1 MDGNVGDWPNETPQ
15 FGQTSFGSSSF
26 QLGAPGSN
34 TVASPQFSSTFGGK
48 PSGSLQFSTPT
59 STPAFGTSFNFN
71 SPSSQATVTTAA
83 APSFGFSTPAPAYS
97 FGGPTPGLFS
107 QPTTQSSL
115 FQTPTTA
122 TPSFGLGAAKSPF
135 TSAPTSGMF
144 TIPSASVTSSGAQP
158 ATLNFG
164 APTPPAAST
173 FGISQ
178 PTVPKMPF
186 GTSTGLTF
194 GATPI
199 TTAGLSFGLTST
211 AATPKLSFG
220 PSVASTPLNFG
231 GSPQISTAS
240 TALNFSTPKSA
251 PQTGLSFAP
260 SASASLTFATPTT
273 SQGVGLGFS
282 AVPTTSLS
290 FPLPTATTT
299 SAGLNFGTSTAAPSG
314 FSIQPTSTA
323 PPSLGTAFAMPI
335 STAATT
341 SAPQASATL
350 TFGTTS
356 LPATTIAVAPTLSFP
371 LSAPSTTSSTFSST
385 TPTTTAS
392 LSFGTP
398 VVASSMPASTGLS
411 FGLGG
416 ISIAKSTAASVPS
429 TFGIGAQPPQP
440 PPPARTVGLGGI
452 SSTPPKLTTPT
463 TSTQAQ
469 IPPKE
474 QPLPQEILQTVEQFK
489 KFVQEQKNF
498 SSEIARSSIKELRK
512 VEADVDLINNCMN
525 EVENEMRKNKAIA
538 EKIKLDTAKGLQ
550 NAEMAQ
556 RTFHTPAGLQ
566 YENTAPF
573 EYFIELS
580 DSFEKEMTELK
591 LRIESV
597 SKHVKNTMNPSKL
610 TPQDLALGMRRLHEA
625 FVSLAGQ
632 LQSVHNQVE
641 MQKEQY
647 LNMRK
652 TLFNDYS
659 NVFET
664 RPKQSKEWE
673 TILGDL
679 TKQQMHNNSS
689 PTPFNLLGSSQ
700 VQTLA
705 QNFSSSLPTTTTL
718 GAPITTGFNIGTAP
732 TMPLFGSTL
741 PTSSSLFNTSSSNA
755 FQLQKPPVGNKRGK
769 P

>member
-1 MDGNVGDWPNETPQ
+1 MSSGFPFGQKPNETPQ
-15 FGQTSFGSSSF
+15 FGQTSFGSF
-26 QLGAPGSN
+26 QLGATGS
-34 TVASPQFSSTFGGK
+34 TPATSPQFSSTFGGK
-48 PSGSLQFSTPT
+48 PSGSFQFSTPT
-59 STPAFGTSFNFN
+59 STPAFGTNLNFN
-71 SPSSQATVTTAA
+71 SPPSQLTVTTAP
-83 APSFGFSTPAPAYS
+83 PSFGFSTPAPAYS

-107 QPTTQSSL
+107 QPTTQSGL
-115 FQTPTTA
+115 FQTPATTTA
-122 TPSFGLGAAKSPF
+122 SFGMGAAKSPF
-135 TSAPTSGMF
+135 TSAPTTGMF
-144 TIPSASVTSSGAQP
+144 AIPSVTSSGTQP
-158 ATLNFG
+158 TPLNFG
-164 APTPPAAST
+164 APSTPAAST

-178 PTVPKMPF
+178 PTLPKMTF
-186 GTSTGLTF
+186 GTSTGLPF
-194 GATPI
+194 GATPAT

-251 PQTGLSFAP
+251 PQTGLGFAP
-260 SASASLTFATPTT
+260 PPSASLTFATPTT
-273 SQGVGLGFS
+273 SQGVGLNFS

-290 FPLPTATTT
+290 FSLPTATTT
-299 SAGLNFGTSTAAPSG
+299 SAGLNFGTSTAAPAPS
-314 FSIQPTSTA
+314 FSIQPTSTVA
-323 PPSLGTAFAMPI
+323 PSLSTAFALPI
-335 STAATT
+335 STAAAT
-341 SAPQASATL
+341 QASA
-350 TFGTTS
+350 FGATS
-356 LPATTIAVAPTLSFP
+356 QPATTTAPALTLSFP
-371 LSAPSTTSSTFSST
+371 SSVPSTTPSTF
-385 TPTTTAS
+385 PAAPATTTTS

-398 VVASSMPASTGLS
+398 IATSSTPASTGLS

-416 ISIAKSTAASVPS
+416 ISIPKSTAATAPS
-429 TFGIGAQPPQP
+429 TFGMGAQPPQP
-440 PPPARTVGLGGI
+440 PPTHTVGLGGI
-452 SSTPPKLTTPT
+452 SSTPPKLTTP

-580 DSFEKEMTELK
+580 DSFEKEMNELK

-625 FVSLAGQ
+625 FVALAGQ

-641 MQKEQY
+641 MQKEEY
-647 LNMRK
+647 LNLRK

-664 RPKQSKEWE
+664 HPKQSTEWE
-673 TILGDL
+673 TILSDL
-679 TKQQMHNNSS
+679 TKQQPHNNSS

-705 QNFSSSLPTTTTL
+705 QNTSSSLPTTTL
-718 GAPITTGFNIGTAP
+718 GAPITGFNIGTTL

-741 PTSSSLFNTSSSNA
+741 STSSLFNTSSSNA